1 MKPPSSSKKNR
12 LESCIAFLAV
22 GVPVLLFGLLIAIG
36 PHSIQKV
43 MDKRD
48 FDGKIHTHS
57 TNSTKLTRL
66 SPHETEEKDSREMR
80 ALLSCVAVHE
90 SSSSI

>member
-1 MKPPSSSKKNR
+1 M
-12 LESCIAFLAV
+12 AV

-57 TNSTKLTRL
+57 TNSTKLPRL
-66 SPHETEEKDSREMR
+66 STFVWYLTEANNIIIVQLHHCVIS
-80 ALLSCVAVHE
+80 LSVDQKKYSLYV
-90 SSSSI
+90 

>member
-1 MKPPSSSKKNR
+1 
-12 LESCIAFLAV
+12 LAV
-22 GVPVLLFGLLIAIG
+22 GVPVLSFGLLIALG

-66 SPHETEEKDSREMR
+66 I
-80 ALLSCVAVHE
+80 
-90 SSSSI
+90 SSSIRVVFFQQGDQEV

>member
-1 MKPPSSSKKNR
+1 LAGGSTSFVVWDFNI
-12 LESCIAFLAV
+12 IAL
-22 GVPVLLFGLLIAIG
+22 G

-57 TNSTKLTRL
+57 TNSTKFKLTRL
-66 SPHETEEKDSREMR
+66 ITNNQKNNNKK
-80 ALLSCVAVHE
+80 
-90 SSSSI
+90 

>member
-1 MKPPSSSKKNR
+1 M
-12 LESCIAFLAV
+12 AV
-22 GVPVLLFGLLIAIG
+22 GVPVLSFGLLIALG

-66 SPHETEEKDSREMR
+66 SRGEESWR
-80 ALLSCVAVHE
+80 ALE
-90 SSSSI
+90 SQSEDIKKIQGAKTSIFYYYYFEIKLK

>member
-1 MKPPSSSKKNR
+1 M
-12 LESCIAFLAV
+12 LESWKAV
-22 GVPVLLFGLLIAIG
+22 LHFWLVVVPVLSFGLLIALG

-57 TNSTKLTRL
+57 TQSTNSTKFKLTRL
-66 SPHETEEKDSREMR
+66 ITNNQKNNNKK
-80 ALLSCVAVHE
+80 
-90 SSSSI
+90 

>member
-1 MKPPSSSKKNR
+1 M
-12 LESCIAFLAV
+12 AV
-22 GVPVLLFGLLIAIG
+22 GVPVLLFGLLIALG

-66 SPHETEEKDSREMR
+66 SRGEESQSERIKKIQGVQKPVFFIII
-80 ALLSCVAVHE
+80 LKLN
-90 SSSSI
+90 